1 MQGSSGCDRPYV
13 QRDRGGKSE
22 AGQKAAE
29 AAQAAHLTAAAEL
42 LVLFGWKIWKMFET
56 LQGQSLTKSIASW
69 YLVILVALFC
79 HPKILTFCPKVPGE
93 DAAATRLDLTTPH
106 LQQSMY

>member
-22 AGQKAAE
+22 AGQKAAQ

-42 LVLFGWKIWKMFET
+42 LVLFGWRNMEN
-56 LQGQSLTKSIASW
+56 
-69 YLVILVALFC
+69 V
-79 HPKILTFCPKVPGE
+79 
-93 DAAATRLDLTTPH
+93 
-106 LQQSMY
+106 